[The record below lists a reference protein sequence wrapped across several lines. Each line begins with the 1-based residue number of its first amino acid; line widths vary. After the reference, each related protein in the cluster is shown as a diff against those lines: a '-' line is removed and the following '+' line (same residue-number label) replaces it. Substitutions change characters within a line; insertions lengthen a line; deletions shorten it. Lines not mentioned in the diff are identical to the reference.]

1 MLSFLIIATIP
12 LWTAG
17 VYQLVTGNSV
27 YTNDTSKKQY
37 LFFCCAVLFLVIGLR
52 HYDMGSVD
60 SRNYYNNW
68 ILVRDSDFSQ
78 IKALTELSAMEDG
91 YIYTVAVLSRI
102 FRHPQFVFVLSGL
115 LFSSAIGTFVYKN
128 SDNVII
134 SMLLFICL
142 GLYTFMLQGLRQGI
156 AISICLFSI
165 EFVKKRKLIPFLL
178 LLALAYC
185 YHRSSIVFGLTY
197 FLYGY
202 ELTTKT
208 KIKYL
213 CIAAVLLLLAPF
225 LQGTAN
231 ELFDREYENEASS
244 SSALVAILTYFIIL
258 FASYLFLSY
267 RNADKNIS
275 FFVGFTMI
283 GTAFYLMRYTQT
295 QIFDRVSFYF
305 LAGQIILLPAII
317 RRFDVFSRKILNVLI
332 VCLAVALFLYRVR
345 ASYASAYFFFWQK

>member
-37 LFFCCAVLFLVIGLR
+37 LFFCCAVIWLIIGLR

-60 SRNYYNNW
+60 SRNYYSNW
-68 ILVRDSDFSQ
+68 ILVRDSSFSQ
-78 IKALTELSAMEDG
+78 IKALAEISDMETG
-91 YIYTVAVLSRI
+91 YLYTVAVLSRI

-115 LFSSAIGTFVYKN
+115 LFSTAIGTFVYKN

-142 GLYTFMLQGLRQGI
+142 GLYTFILQGLRQGI

-197 FLYGY
+197 FLYGS
-202 ELTTKT
+202 ELTAKA

-213 CIAAVLLLLAPF
+213 CVAAILILMAPF
-225 LQGTAN
+225 LKDTAN
-231 ELFDREYENEASS
+231 ELWEKDYENEAKTGT
-244 SSALVAILTYFIIL
+244 ALVATLTYLIIL
-258 FASYLFLSY
+258 FAGYLFLSE
-267 RNADKNIS
+267 KNTNKDMS
-275 FFVGFTMI
+275 FFVSFTI
-283 GTAFYLMRYTQT
+283 VGTAFYLLRYTQA
-295 QIFDRVSFYF
+295 QVFERISFYF
-305 LAGQIILLPAII
+305 LAGQIILLPAIV